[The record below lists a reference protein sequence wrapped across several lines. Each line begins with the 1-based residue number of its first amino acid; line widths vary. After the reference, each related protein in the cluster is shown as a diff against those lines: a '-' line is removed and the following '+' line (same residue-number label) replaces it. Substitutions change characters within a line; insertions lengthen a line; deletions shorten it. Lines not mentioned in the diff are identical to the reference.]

1 MNLFRVI
8 ILVSLF
14 IQPVLPQSKKITQ
27 HREDL
32 KQIRSEIDLYKN
44 RLLNESAREKSIL
57 DMLSALDREIDVTQA
72 LLEQLKQE
80 EKKNSR
86 DLLEAAHE
94 LNEKRDELEH
104 LKEIYKQRMIHF
116 YKHGR
121 VKDLELLLAANSFN
135 QVLVWVKYQK
145 LLAENDRRNFQN
157 ILDKKQAVEDLKDR
171 RKNEVLK
178 QRRIIKEKTEEEKNL
193 RKRKKERERL
203 LSTVRQN
210 KQLYAQKLKEYEIAA
225 REIERLIFSRE
236 EKRLAEGDLKETKF
250 PKLRGK
256 MIWPARGTVI
266 TKFGKY
272 RHPQLKT
279 ITESIG
285 IDIRANLGD
294 EVRSVGS
301 GVVTAITWQRGRGNI
316 VIVNHFGGYYTV
328 YTHLSKINVKTDQQ
342 VSMGQVLGE
351 VGDSGSL
358 KGPMLHFEIWQNN
371 KVLDPMSWLS

>member
-8 ILVSLF
+8 ILILIL
-14 IQPVLPQSKKITQ
+14 IQPVFPQNKKIIK

-44 RLLNESAREKSIL
+44 RIRNESAREKSIL
-57 DMLSALDREIDVTQA
+57 DMVAGLDREVDVTHA

-80 EKKNSR
+80 ERKNSV
-86 DLLEAAHE
+86 DLLKAANE
-94 LNEKRDELEH
+94 LNEKRDELDR
-104 LKEIYKQRMIHF
+104 LTKLYKQRMVHF
-116 YKHGR
+116 YKQGR
-121 VKDLELLLAANSFN
+121 VKDLELLLAASSFN

-157 ILDKKQAVEDLKDR
+157 ILEKKELVEELKDK
-171 RKNEVLK
+171 RKQEVLK
-178 QRRIIKEKTEEEKNL
+178 NRQIIRETKAEEENL
-193 RKRKKERERL
+193 RERKKERELL

-210 KQLYAQKLKEYEIAA
+210 KQLYLQKLKEYEVSA
-225 REIERLIFSRE
+225 REIEQLIFSRE
-236 EKRLAEGDLKETKF
+236 EKRLAEGDYQQTEF
-250 PKLRGK
+250 PQLRGK
-256 MIWPARGTVI
+256 MIWPTRGSIV

-272 RHPQLKT
+272 KHPQLKT

-285 IDIRANLGD
+285 IDIRADFGE
-294 EVRSVGS
+294 EVRTVGP

-328 YTHLSKINVKTDQQ
+328 YTHLSKIRVLIDQQ
-342 VSMGQVLGE
+342 VNAGQVLGE

-358 KGPMLHFEIWQNN
+358 KGPILHFEIWQNN
-371 KVLDPMSWLS
+371 KVLDPMHWLS